1 MFILHHPPKNQLL
14 YTKYAVEV
22 NGLPVKM
29 PAVRVSAMPYNT
41 AWPGHQRP
49 LDQTELAPMLSFSA
63 DAPVTITVT
72 YPHPPHE
79 VVVRPLSR
87 GIKAQVNECTV
98 TLVLHTVGAYTVEA
112 DGFHEALHIFFDPVK
127 DFESYTQGVD
137 TVLHYGAGVHDVG
150 RVELSSNTAV
160 IVDRDA
166 WVYGSFMAVNAQN
179 ITICGYGILD
189 GSKEMRTTNH
199 SLLPLNYYGPIPKE
213 REAFLTYLSG
223 HQVLDG
229 ILRFYSCKNI
239 RVEGVILHDAA
250 SFALIPANCEHV
262 VIDNVKTIG
271 MWQYNA
277 DGIDLFNCRN
287 VTIRNCFM
295 RNFDDCIVL
304 KGICGWDEWAMEHIL
319 VENCVTWC
327 DWGRNLEIGAE
338 TNAPTYHDI
347 IFRDCD
353 CIHGS
358 TIFCDI
364 QHHNRAEIYDVTF
377 EDIRC
382 EYTKYQLP
390 DTYQH
395 DMSAPF
401 DVTQPTR
408 HPILLATPI
417 YQMGLFSKDGLN
429 GNAHHITFRNI
440 QMLTDSEDIPMP
452 VLFFQGLDDT
462 HKVSHVTV
470 DGVYRDNKRLTQ
482 GEVTWQIN
490 KFVEDI
496 SFLS

>member
-1 MFILHHPPKNQLL
+1 MLVLHHPPESQQL
-14 YTKYAVEV
+14 YTQYAVEV
-22 NGLPVKM
+22 NGIPVKT

-41 AWPGHQRP
+41 AWPGYQRP
-49 LDQTELAPMLSFSA
+49 LDQTELAPMLSFSS

-72 YPHPPHE
+72 YPQPPKE

-87 GIKAQVNECTV
+87 GVQPQVNECTV
-98 TLVLHTVGAYTVEA
+98 TLTLTTEGAYTVEA

-127 DFESYTQGVD
+127 DFQSYTEGKD
-137 TVLHYGAGVHDVG
+137 TVLHYGAGVHHVG

-166 WVYGSFMAVNAQN
+166 WVYGSFVAFNAQN
-179 ITICGYGILD
+179 ITICGYGVLD
-189 GSKEMRTTNH
+189 GSTEIRTTDH
-199 SLLPLNYYGPIPKE
+199 GLLPLNYYGEIPKE
-213 REAFLTYLSG
+213 REAFFSYLSD

-229 ILRFYSCKNI
+229 ILRFYACEHI
-239 RVEGVILHDAA
+239 LVEGVILNDSAT
-250 SFALIPANCEHV
+250 FAIIPAGCQDV
-262 VIDNVKTIG
+262 VIDNVKAIG
-271 MWQYNA
+271 MWRYNA
-277 DGIDLFNCRN
+277 DGVDLFNCQN
-287 VTIRNCFM
+287 VTIRNSFF

-304 KGICGWDEWAMEHIL
+304 KGICGWDDQSMEHIL

-347 IFRDCD
+347 TFRNCD

-377 EDIRC
+377 ENIRC

-417 YQMGLFSKDGLN
+417 FQMGLFSKDGLN

-440 QMLTDSEDIPMP
+440 QMLTDSEEIPKP
-452 VLFFQGLDDT
+452 VLFFQGLDDA
-462 HKVSHVTV
+462 HKVSHITI

-482 GEVTWQIN
+482 GEVTWQTN
-490 KFVEDI
+490 EFVEDI
-496 SFLS
+496 CFL